1 MGQQRQQQR
10 YRRTERVR
18 QQPDARTAH
27 PDPQAEREAE
37 QRGRYG
43 SFTAYMVA
51 LLVLAAVIAVVAA
64 VILWPD

>member
-1 MGQQRQQQR
+1 MRQQRQQR

-18 QQPDARTAH
+18 QQPDARAAQ

-43 SFTAYMVA
+43 SFTTYMVA
-51 LLVLAAVIAVVAA
+51 LLLLAAAIAVVAA